1 MNMIN
6 KMHKNKLIQINQN
19 MKKNAIS
26 SVINVNN

>member
-6 KMHKNKLIQINQN
+6 KIHKNKLIKINQN
-19 MKKNAIS
+19 MKNAIF